1 MAGGAAAR
9 ATARGAPAP
18 RAERFP
24 GADLAAAPEPAAR
37 AVRARRERAGADLRG
52 ARGAA
57 ARRDRSGVGVER
69 RGGRRGFPSRSAGA
83 APGGAGVVA
92 RHAGVPAVPRG
103 ISCVHHGEARAE
115 AYGRAAPAA
124 AGDDGRRIV
133 SASDD
138 STLKVWD
145 LASGKLLSTLE
156 GASEGIDTL
165 EEGHSGAVTAC
176 AISPDGQR
184 IVSAS
189 NDRTLK
195 VWDAS
200 TGKCLDTVRGGSPF
214 ISVAVS
220 QQLLCAG
227 DANGNIWHLYF
238 MASTPHEKDLRTKT
252 PIRLFFSYSH
262 RDEALRDELETH
274 LALLKREGLL
284 QSWHD
289 RRIGAGD
296 EWAGQIDRNL
306 DEAEVILLLVSADFL
321 ASDYCFDKEM
331 KRALARHD
339 AGQARVIP
347 VILRKTDWRSAPF
360 ARLLALPKDGRP
372 VTLWQ
377 DRDEAWT
384 DVALGIRSAIEGL
397 RVRSG

>member
-1 MAGGAAAR
+1 M
-9 ATARGAPAP
+9 
-18 RAERFP
+18 
-24 GADLAAAPEPAAR
+24 
-37 AVRARRERAGADLRG
+37 
-52 ARGAA
+52 
-57 ARRDRSGVGVER
+57 
-69 RGGRRGFPSRSAGA
+69 
-83 APGGAGVVA
+83 
-92 RHAGVPAVPRG
+92 
-103 ISCVHHGEARAE
+103 
-115 AYGRAAPAA
+115 
-124 AGDDGRRIV
+124 
-133 SASDD
+133 
-138 STLKVWD
+138 
-145 LASGKLLSTLE
+145 
-156 GASEGIDTL
+156 
-165 EEGHSGAVTAC
+165 
-176 AISPDGQR
+176 
-184 IVSAS
+184 
-189 NDRTLK
+189 
-195 VWDAS
+195 
-200 TGKCLDTVRGGSPF
+200 
-214 ISVAVS
+214 
-220 QQLLCAG
+220 
-227 DANGNIWHLYF
+227 
-238 MASTPHEKDLRTKT
+238 
-252 PIRLFFSYSH
+252 
-262 RDEALRDELETH
+262 
-274 LALLKREGLL
+274 LKREGLL